1 MKMKELDAL
10 IEGAVQHHRDRE
22 RPFDYKSLLS
32 IVSDVMESAAPQ
44 RFIIKEKKDSSG
56 KTVEFTISMIPDIE
70 VSELGWSDVRTPD
83 GEGAPIKGRER
94 QILEAY
100 LENIVGGSGG
110 IAALPQKLEALSRL
124 ADNPTA
130 FVESQSAGQTSTE
143 KIKTVISFLVFYK
156 TLTKI
161 IANFNASSAGFSFE
175 SFLATLLKGKQIP
188 ASGANTIA
196 DFVDQDGVKV
206 SLKLYNEA
214 SVEVGG
220 SFVDLVGDLV
230 EDGKMT
236 YLVVMKDLK
245 GSREKL
251 SGILKF
257 YKFDFTLDNVME
269 ILKHTKPSSAGCIV
283 LPLDNLEDESEIP
296 ARINRKKAFVE
307 IFEELLAQELG
318 SAVADKLLDNEY
330 FQYFTDENN
339 EITTSGTIPLFS
351 SSRTR
356 DKFALMVSIIK
367 DILDIEDDAAAQ
379 TAAKLRA
386 ISTEAAEALV
396 DLVNQR
402 KEKVGTILPGM
413 EKFRKAP
420 SSPQEKAKYQQ
431 SLAKAANESAEVY
444 KGLST
449 DQKRRALLKTNGYI
463 NEWQFSMN
471 KTEVRQVAS
480 GQLGSE
486 GDADP
491 SIGVLRIGTESLQAM
506 LDASVAA
513 LNTDIFSVFTNLQ
526 DLSDS
531 LNAFFAG
538 GLQNDNEAVNAI
550 NNADAIEGK
559 TEKMR
564 K

>member
-32 IVSDVMESAAPQ
+32 IVSDVMESAAPHQ
-44 RFIIKEKKDSSG
+44 FIIKEKKDSSG

-110 IAALPQKLEALSRL
+110 ISALPQKLEALSRL

-130 FVESQSAGQTSTE
+130 FVESQSAGQSSTE

-251 SGILKF
+251 SGLLKF

-420 SSPQEKAKYQQ
+420 SSPQGKVKYQQ